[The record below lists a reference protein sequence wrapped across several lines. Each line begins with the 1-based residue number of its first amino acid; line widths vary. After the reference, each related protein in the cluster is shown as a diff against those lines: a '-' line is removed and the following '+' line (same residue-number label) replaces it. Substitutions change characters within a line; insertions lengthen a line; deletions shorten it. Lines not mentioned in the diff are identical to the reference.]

1 MIHTD
6 HNKNNTT
13 LSNVKNGHQFQKSI
27 LGNIKILDK
36 KILWD
41 SVFPVPDYLLPWAPV
56 IIFTLA
62 LACFI
67 NSIYGNFVFDD
78 SEAIVNNNDL
88 KLETPLSN
96 IFKNDFWGTKL
107 THNNSHKSYRPL
119 TVLTFRINNFLSG
132 GLHPVSFHLVNVV
145 LYGIV
150 CILTFYVICSVFIGI
165 FKHHNAPKASFIC
178 ALLFTVHPVHTESV
192 SAVVGRADLLCALF
206 FFLSFLAY
214 VKGCKKA
221 IEVNIAS
228 SLTWIGI
235 CLILA
240 GISMLCKEQG
250 ITVIGICSAYDIII
264 NCKIDLS
271 LISLLNLSTY
281 KNQKWLSQF
290 LGRQI
295 FLTVGGMILLFGRW
309 QIMGARAPVFQHVDN
324 PASFEENLIL
334 RVINY
339 NYIYTL
345 NIWILLHPLWL
356 CFDWSMGCV
365 PLIRSAS
372 DFRLIVVIIFWAV
385 FGLFFYFG
393 VLSGDRKIRR
403 LTTMGL
409 AFLIVPFLPASNIF
423 FRVGFVIAERALF
436 LPSLGICFLITVG
449 FHQICNSSNQQMNTI
464 CFSLLIATYV
474 GRSIQRSSD
483 WRNEELLFKTGLDV
497 CPLNAKVHYNIA
509 KNAAD
514 NGNRELAIKEYTEAI
529 SLHSTY
535 DQAMNNLANILKD
548 IGQLEQAENLLLT
561 AIHIRPDFAAAWM
574 NLGIVQ
580 SSKGKV
586 IEAEQSYL
594 TAINHRK
601 HYPDCYYNLGNLYL
615 EQKQYEK
622 AYLAWKNATTLQPNH
637 LVAWN
642 NMIIM
647 LDSIGSLLKAEAM
660 AQEALEILP
669 NEASL
674 HFNLANTLGKVG
686 RYHESEKHFQ
696 KAIALNSNNPTYY
709 TNLGVLYHRWKKYKN
724 AEEAYLRALG
734 LKSDMKSARENL
746 ELLYRTINKIN
757 A

>member
-1 MIHTD
+1 MYG
-6 HNKNNTT
+6 NKF
-13 LSNVKNGHQFQKSI
+13 S
-27 LGNIKILDK
+27 DK
-36 KILWD
+36 KIIWD
-41 SVFPVPDYLLPWAPV
+41 SVFPIPDSALSCASI
-56 IIFTLA
+56 IIFSLA
-62 LACFI
+62 LLCFI

-88 KLETPLSN
+88 KLDTPLGN

-119 TVLTFRINNFLSG
+119 TVLTFRMNNYLTG
-132 GLHPVSFHLVNVV
+132 GLHPVSFHMVNVL

-150 CILTFYVICSVFIGI
+150 SILVFYVICAIFTNV
-165 FKHHNAPKASFIC
+165 FKHQEAPKASFIC
-178 ALLFTVHPVHTESV
+178 ALLFAVHPVHTESV

-214 VKGCKKA
+214 IKGCSKTT
-221 IEVNIAS
+221 ELNCVSSYS
-228 SLTWIGI
+228 SLAWIAI
-235 CLILA
+235 CLVLA

-264 NCKIDLS
+264 NCKIDLNVFNS
-271 LISLLNLSTY
+271 QFKLSTY
-281 KNQKWLSQF
+281 KGQKWIINLAE
-290 LGRQI
+290 RQM
-295 FLTVGGMILLFGRW
+295 FLTLGGFILLFGRW
-309 QIMGARAPVFQHVDN
+309 QIMGARAPVFQQVDN
-324 PASFEENLIL
+324 PASFEENIFI
-334 RVINY
+334 RIINY

-345 NIWILLHPLWL
+345 NLWILLHPLWL
-356 CFDWSMGCV
+356 CFDWSMGCI
-365 PLIRSAS
+365 PLIRSIS
-372 DFRLIVVIIFWAV
+372 DFRLIIVMFFWIILS
-385 FGLFFYFG
+385 LFFY
-393 VLSGDRKIRR
+393 VCILSKDRKIKR
-403 LTTMGL
+403 LTTMSM
-409 AFLIVPFLPASNIF
+409 AFLIVPFIPASNIF

-436 LPSLGICFLITVG
+436 LPSLGICFLITIG
-449 FHQICNSSNQQMNTI
+449 FHQLCISMNRQMNII
-464 CFSLLIATYV
+464 CLILLIITYV

-483 WRNEELLFKTGLDV
+483 WKNEEVLFKSGLDV

-514 NGNRELAIKEYTEAI
+514 NGNRDLAIKEYTEAI
-529 SLHSTY
+529 NLHTHY

-548 IGQLEQAENLLLT
+548 IGQLEEAENLLQT

-586 IEAEQSYL
+586 TEAEQSYL
-594 TAINHRK
+594 TAIYHRK

-622 AYLAWKNATTLQPNH
+622 AYLAWKNATMLQPNH

-647 LDSIGSLLKAEAM
+647 LDSIGSLSKAEAM

-686 RYHESEKHFQ
+686 RYHESEQHFQ
-696 KAIALNSNNPTYY
+696 RAIALNSNNPTYY
-709 TNLGVLYHRWKKYKN
+709 TNLGVLYHRWKKYNN
-724 AEEAYLRALG
+724 AEEAYLQALK

-746 ELLYRTINKIN
+746 ELLYRTVNRINS
-757 A
+757 

>member
-13 LSNVKNGHQFQKSI
+13 LSNLKNGHQFQKSI
-27 LGNIKILDK
+27 LGNIKLLDK

-41 SVFPVPDYLLPWAPV
+41 SVFPVPDYLLPWAPL

-228 SLTWIGI
+228 SFTWIGI

-436 LPSLGICFLITVG
+436 LPSLGICFLITIG
-449 FHQICNSSNQQMNTI
+449 FHQICNSSNQQMNII
-464 CFSLLIATYV
+464 CFSVLIATYV

-497 CPLNAKVHYNIA
+497 CPLNAK
-509 KNAAD
+509 
-514 NGNRELAIKEYTEAI
+514 
-529 SLHSTY
+529 SP
-535 DQAMNNLANILKD
+535 
-548 IGQLEQAENLLLT
+548 
-561 AIHIRPDFAAAWM
+561 RPDFAAAWM

-724 AEEAYLRALG
+724 AEEAYLRALE